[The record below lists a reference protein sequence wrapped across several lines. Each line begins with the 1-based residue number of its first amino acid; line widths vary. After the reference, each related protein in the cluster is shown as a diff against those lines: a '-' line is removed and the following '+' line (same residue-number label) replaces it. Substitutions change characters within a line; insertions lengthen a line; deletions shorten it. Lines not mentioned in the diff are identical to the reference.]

1 MDLDQLAIETFTLKS
16 PYAGMNPFNMNQ
28 SAEHGR
34 DDFWRVDEVIEQ
46 DVEGPL
52 KFAGLDESE
61 DLLNDYP
68 EDSFADE
75 AESIRSWLY
84 PEGPGLLFRVDRLG
98 PTFCLRGMISKNLK
112 ADFERLGKET
122 EILTEV
128 FRLDPA
134 HQKSDS
140 IDQVLFYETQSI
152 ELAEVI
158 YDQLFN
164 RRLPVEEDLLCNLSD
179 PGFSWWFKKV
189 DQTFKIYFRSHGVT
203 RVEDCVRLGPIGDRK
218 IAVMRLSQLQPLLL
232 NCPGVKSFE
241 LTDKKAQFSF
251 EGQSEAELSQMNE
264 ILDLFLKGRTPTNL
278 IHESEKNH
286 QKTLSY
292 YLSEVAALRSFWL
305 EVEAQISS

>member
-1 MDLDQLAIETFTLKS
+1 MDLDQLALETFTLKS
-16 PYAGMNPFNMNQ
+16 PYAGMNPFTLNQ
-28 SAEHGR
+28 SSPSSNENGR
-34 DDFWRVDEVIEQ
+34 DDFWRVDEVMEQ
-46 DVEGPL
+46 DQEGPL
-52 KFAGLDESE
+52 RFAGLEISTDI
-61 DLLNDYP
+61 DR
-68 EDSFADE
+68 FADE

-112 ADFERLGKET
+112 ADFERLGKDT
-122 EILTEV
+122 EILTDV
-128 FRLDPA
+128 FRLDPIT
-134 HQKSDS
+134 HKSDS
-140 IDQVLFYETQSI
+140 IDQVLFYETQSV

-179 PGFSWWFKKV
+179 PGFSWWFKQK

-218 IAVMRLSQLQPLLL
+218 IAVMRLTQLQPLLL
-232 NCPGVKSFE
+232 NCPGVKGFE

-251 EGQSEAELSQMNE
+251 EGESEAELEVMNE
-264 ILDLFLKGRTPTNL
+264 VLDLFLKGRSPTNL
-278 IHESEKNH
+278 IHESEKGHN
-286 QKTLSY
+286 KTLSY